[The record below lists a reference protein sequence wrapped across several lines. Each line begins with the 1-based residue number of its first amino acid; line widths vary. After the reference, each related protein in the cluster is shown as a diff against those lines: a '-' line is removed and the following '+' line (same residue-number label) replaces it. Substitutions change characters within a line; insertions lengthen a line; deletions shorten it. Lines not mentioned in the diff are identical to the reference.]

1 MVNAVISLLI
11 VYMLPLLSLLLANV
25 SVHLI
30 HNVGPA
36 PLVDFAFSAIKDS
49 KGILSMFGSVIV
61 PATTSY
67 CIVPLRRGAR
77 LPPDTKK
84 LLCAIIPL
92 IVLAWIVNTITSQ
105 NLDTLVEASN
115 QGSQIPIR
123 SILQNFISPDTYIL
137 KLVSYIAIIL
147 GITLSPSRSRQ

>member
-1 MVNAVISLLI
+1 MVNVVISLLI
-11 VYMLPLLSLLLANV
+11 VYTLPLLSLVLAV
-25 SVHLI
+25 VDVYLI
-30 HNVGPA
+30 HKAGQA

-77 LPPDTKK
+77 LPPDAKK
-84 LLCAIIPL
+84 LLCTIIPL
-92 IVLAWIVNTITSQ
+92 IVFAWIVNAITSQ
-105 NLDTLVEASN
+105 NLNTLVHASTQGSGASN
-115 QGSQIPIR
+115 EI
-123 SILQNFISPDTYIL
+123 ILQNFISPDTYIL
-137 KLVSYIAIIL
+137 KLLSYIAIIL